1 MTTTPGDD
9 GASFDRAGQAEIE
22 GRTAPAGEPGDMTT
36 GQPPAGPHAK
46 PELTDPRSTAGTG
59 ALPSPTPD
67 GEADPGTG

>member
-1 MTTTPGDD
+1 
-9 GASFDRAGQAEIE
+9 
-22 GRTAPAGEPGDMTT
+22 MTT